1 MLDVFYFLFSL
12 GTAIKTIFDG
22 LKSSEQKKLAKRIH
36 QFHIQLQVI
45 IDSADRI
52 FTLIKTADEQI
63 KEYGKTRFNIIIQ
76 DNFRYQFHRIIDL
89 AEKLQ
94 EPEMSLMF
102 EKLDDDLR
110 KRLRSILNFKGD
122 SIRNAMLR
130 LTGYELKVESGQLY
144 VIHEEDKSLAF
155 PEIDKQFETLSKLR
169 ECSKALGTTIY
180 PVIDLKD
187 LL

>member
-1 MLDVFYFLFSL
+1 MLEVFSFLLSL

-45 IDSADRI
+45 IDSAERI

-110 KRLRSILNFKGD
+110 KRLISVLNFKGD
-122 SIRNAMLR
+122 SIRNAISR
-130 LTGYELKVESGQLY
+130 LTRYELKIKNKELYIIIGKNKVHPFSDLDIQL
-144 VIHEEDKSLAF
+144 K
-155 PEIDKQFETLSKLR
+155 TLSKLKK
-169 ECSKALGTTIY
+169 CSKSLGKNIY
-180 PVIDLKD
+180 SVVNLKD